1 MSIQVDTNLAFI
13 TQRLGISQE
22 VYAEKYANKSVSEVI
37 QEEAENGNQMAIALA
52 NELLNNV
59 NLVMELFS
67 LANPENRLEIMSEMT
82 DDQLQKFLPEMDK
95 KDLVQGLNY
104 FTQDKLLKML
114 EGVES
119 EELVKVVLEMF
130 SKAEIMRLLPEEQL
144 DKLLQSTEM
153 DKNNLLNHIK
163 SLPPAYVSQM
173 IESVTGEEVENTDM
187 ISMIKTLEGMGPL
200 DFKDA
205 LLNLQSSPKQQL
217 VLSLSQEHPEYLE
230 LFDAHSYAN
239 MMSTYKDKSEVV
251 SAMSV
256 LEQENITKM
265 IEELPED
272 LLAIVI
278 TQMDKDKFAEILMKE
293 NPEVMAQIIAGQA

>member
-13 TQRLGISQE
+13 TQKLGISQE
-22 VYAEKYANKSVSEVI
+22 IYAEKYANKSVSEVI

-153 DKNNLLNHIK
+153 DKNNILNHIK

-173 IESVTGEEVENTDM
+173 IESVTGEEVEDTNM
-187 ISMIKTLEGMGPL
+187 ISMIKTLEGLGPL

-205 LLNLQSSPKQQL
+205 LINLQSSPKQQL
-217 VLSLSQEHPEYLE
+217 VLSLTQEHPEYLQ

-251 SAMSV
+251 TAMNV

-293 NPEVMAQIIAGQA
+293 NPEVMAQIIASQA

>member
-22 VYAEKYANKSVSEVI
+22 IYAEKYANKSVSEVI

-217 VLSLSQEHPEYLE
+217 VLSLSQEHPEYLQ

>member
-1 MSIQVDTNLAFI
+1 MSIQVDTNLSFI

-22 VYAEKYANKSVSEVI
+22 VYAEKYANKSVTEVI

-52 NELLNNV
+52 HELLNNV

-114 EGVES
+114 EHVES
-119 EELVKVVLEMF
+119 EELSKVVLTMF
-130 SKAEIMRLLPEEQL
+130 SKEEIMRLLPEEQL
-144 DKLLQSTEM
+144 DKLLQSTDM
-153 DKNNLLNHIK
+153 DKNNILNHIK

-173 IESVTGEEVENTDM
+173 IESVTGEDVEDTN
-187 ISMIKTLEGMGPL
+187 IINMIKTLEGFGPL
-200 DFKDA
+200 EFKDA
-205 LLNLQSSPKQQL
+205 LVNLQSSPKQQL
-217 VLSLSQEHPEYLE
+217 VLSLTQEHPEYFQ
-230 LFDAHSYAN
+230 LFDAHAYTN
-239 MMSTYKDKSEVV
+239 MINTHKDKSEVV
-251 SAMSV
+251 TAMNV
-256 LEQENITKM
+256 LEQENIINM
-265 IEELPED
+265 IKELPED

>member
-1 MSIQVDTNLAFI
+1 MSIQVDTNLSFI

-22 VYAEKYANKSVSEVI
+22 VYAEKYANKSVTEVI

-114 EGVES
+114 EHVES
-119 EELVKVVLEMF
+119 EELSKVVLTMF
-130 SKAEIMRLLPEEQL
+130 SKEEIMRLLPEEQL
-144 DKLLQSTEM
+144 DKLLQSTDM
-153 DKNNLLNHIK
+153 DKNNILNHIK

-173 IESVTGEEVENTDM
+173 IESITGEDVEDTN
-187 ISMIKTLEGMGPL
+187 IINMIKTLEGFGPL
-200 DFKDA
+200 EFKDA
-205 LLNLQSSPKQQL
+205 LVNLQSSPKQQL
-217 VLSLSQEHPEYLE
+217 VLSLTQEHPEYFQ
-230 LFDAHSYAN
+230 LFDAHAYTN
-239 MMSTYKDKSEVV
+239 MINTHKDKSEVV
-251 SAMSV
+251 TAMNV
-256 LEQENITKM
+256 LEQENIMNM
-265 IEELPED
+265 IKELPED